1 MLDWLRLWPEFIRL
15 NLQKSRH
22 QRRLRRAR
30 QTIGTLPLASAGPAP
45 CQSGSDSG
53 RAGATRCEACHR
65 LDHAARYRF
74 VCPHFSM
81 RGRDAVCQADSTA
94 IRPRWGRAALALLAP
109 PLAAFVLGAA
119 AFWGLLRHQGLDR
132 LSLLDVLLPH
142 RWENID
148 AARRTH
154 FRRLA
159 LRALADQDPAA
170 ASIALFSAAGGDL
183 SAVSA
188 EDRGLARLATLG
200 GYHSVADEIHSA
212 ILAAARP
219 GEAET
224 HAIAWHDDLL
234 LADRP
239 ARLAELALARLHA
252 PDAHRDFWL
261 RAFFESIRHPGVAA
275 PLLAEPTLQL
285 PHPGLRHALAA
296 RAAIDADEKLAAAD
310 QLIALAG
317 LPPGPPVRAFLTHSW
332 LDLDQANR
340 ARSAALDPSHPA
352 QDGEAALLLAQI
364 ALRLGEPLAAQNLL
378 LPLLD
383 QPGPRPALLAA
394 MIVSPEP
401 ETIAALTEKL
411 GASTAPSKRD
421 PRHLAAL
428 WLAARRAK
436 RPDLAQTLALA
447 LAELG
452 HAVPDT
458 LRAADL
464 QGEDRAARSL
474 AITLLP
480 LDRESVYAL
489 RTR

>member
-53 RAGATRCEACHR
+53 HAGVTRCEACHR
-65 LDHAARYRF
+65 LDRAARYRF

-81 RGRDAVCQADSTA
+81 IGRDAVCQADSTA
-94 IRPRWGRAALALLAP
+94 IRPLWGRATLALLS
-109 PLAAFVLGAA
+109 PLFAAFVLGAT

-132 LSLLDVLLPH
+132 LSLIDVLLPH

-159 LRALADQDPAA
+159 LRALADQDPAGA
-170 ASIALFSAAGGDL
+170 AVALFSASGGDL
-183 SAVSA
+183 SDITA

-200 GYHSVADEIHSA
+200 GYHSLADEIHSA

-239 ARLAELALARLHA
+239 AKLAELALVRLRA
-252 PDAHRDFWL
+252 SEAHRDFWL

-296 RAAIDADEKLAAAD
+296 RAAIDADDKLAAAD

-317 LPPGPPVRAFLTHSW
+317 LPPGPPVRAFLTFSW
-332 LDLDQANR
+332 LDLGQAAR
-340 ARSAALDPSHPA
+340 ARAAALDPAHPA
-352 QDGEAALLLAQI
+352 PPGEPALLVAQI
-364 ALRLGEPLAAQNLL
+364 ALRLEESRAAQDLL

-383 QPGPRPALLAA
+383 QTELRPALLAA
-394 MIVSPEP
+394 LIVTPEA
-401 ETIAALTEKL
+401 ETIAALAEKL
-411 GASTAPSKRD
+411 GTASERD
-421 PRHLAAL
+421 PRQIAAL
-428 WLAARRAK
+428 WVAARRTDH
-436 RPDLAQTLALA
+436 PDLAQPLALA
-447 LAELG
+447 LTELG

-464 QGEDRAARSL
+464 QGDDRAARSL